1 MSDAETRI
9 QALELKVGA
18 LERQL
23 AWAFQ
28 QLKLEYTEAPAVHPA
43 IADLLARGDLIEAI
57 KLYRLQTGAG
67 LAQAKDA
74 VEAIQATLKS
84 GKPFR

>member
-1 MSDAETRI
+1 MSDETRI
-9 QALELKVGA
+9 QALELKIAA

-23 AWAFQ
+23 AWTMQ
-28 QLKLEYTEAPAVHPA
+28 QLNLQYTEAPDVPPA
-43 IADLLARGDLIEAI
+43 IIDFLMRGDLIEAI
-57 KLYRLQTGAG
+57 KLYRLHTGAG
-67 LAQAKDA
+67 LAQAKEA